1 MIRRIRCTFQ
11 ESRNAI
17 GWGRLTS
24 LLVIT
29 FFAALGVIIL
39 IAGTIAQLFGVE
51 VASVFTLG
59 KALVAV
65 PMWAGV
71 VTMFSFICRM

>member
-1 MIRRIRCTFQ
+1 MIKVIRCTFQ

-17 GWGRLTS
+17 GWGRLTA
-24 LLVIT
+24 LLIIT
-29 FFAALGVIIL
+29 LLAVLGLLIL

-51 VASVFTLG
+51 VTSVFTLG
-59 KALVAV
+59 KVFIAV

-71 VTMFSFICRM
+71 ITMFSFICRM

>member
-1 MIRRIRCTFQ
+1 MIKQIRCTFQ
-11 ESRNAI
+11 QTQNTI

-24 LLVIT
+24 LLIIALL
-29 FFAALGVIIL
+29 AALGLLIL
-39 IAGTIAQLFGVE
+39 IAGGVAQLFGVE
-51 VASVFTLG
+51 VTSVFTLG

>member
-11 ESRNAI
+11 QTQNAI

-29 FFAALGVIIL
+29 FFAALGLLIL
-39 IAGTIAQLFGVE
+39 IAGNYSATFRRRGHVRVHA
-51 VASVFTLG
+51 
-59 KALVAV
+59 
-65 PMWAGV
+65 
-71 VTMFSFICRM
+71 R